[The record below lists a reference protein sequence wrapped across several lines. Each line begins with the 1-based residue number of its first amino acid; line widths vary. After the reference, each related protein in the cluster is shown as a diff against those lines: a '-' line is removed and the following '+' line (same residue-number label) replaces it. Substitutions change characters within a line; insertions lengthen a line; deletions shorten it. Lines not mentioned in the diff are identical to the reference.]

1 MSPDALFMYYSRY
14 LILELFL
21 PLMVSY
27 IVIEIA
33 YHYISNA
40 VYGKQ

>member
-1 MSPDALFMYYSRY
+1 MTPDQLFLYYSRY

-27 IVIEIA
+27 IVIEII
-33 YHYISNA
+33 YHHLSKA